1 LIKVKANIVIKAN
14 MLVKNNFH
22 FTLFAVY
29 IGMNINKK
37 EFIANLD
44 SVLELFQQFKEKMIR
59 NNTSLD
65 HNFMQNFDEI
75 IRNYQ
80 IIREE
85 IPDELISRYGMPIQI
100 MALQL
105 VDQLRHELEERRV
118 SNRQRNIKSSIDDL
132 LQEPGLSEK
141 EINTLLDKRI
151 TLVKSNIGL

>member
-1 LIKVKANIVIKAN
+1 

-22 FTLFAVY
+22 FTLFVVY

-105 VDQLRHELEERRV
+105 VDQLRNELEERRV